1 MQILQEVIVALALR
15 RGTKIRILVPTDNE
29 IRNEMVEKLRKFGI
43 NIRDNKKPLPTK
55 LTNLVVDNA
64 LSLTVE
70 LKDDMTKRRNEE
82 GIGLA
87 PYSNSEPT
95 ISSYVSIFEIL
106 WMQNEM

>member
-70 LKDDMTKRRNEE
+70 LKDDITKRRNEE

-87 PYSNSEPT
+87 TYSNSEPT